1 MVKEKRYLSGS
12 SIIIVLIAVLIT
24 AKIVRSYEISLLPS
38 TLITITIAV
47 ILWYGFNFLMKKLK

>member
-47 ILWYGFNFLMKKLK
+47 ILWYGFNFFIKKIK